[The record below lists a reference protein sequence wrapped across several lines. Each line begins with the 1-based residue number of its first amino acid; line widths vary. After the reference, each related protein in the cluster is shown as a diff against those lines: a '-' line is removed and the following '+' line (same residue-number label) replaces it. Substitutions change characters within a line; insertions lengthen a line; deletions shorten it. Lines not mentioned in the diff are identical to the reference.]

1 MGRDTLQAREFLGAW
16 VPSPSQCPSPGR
28 EGTCFLMCLEKDGG
42 DLGCLGADQT
52 RLNLLPASLLAGLK
66 DLILAGC
73 SWSAVC
79 ALSTSSCPL
88 LRTLDLRWAVGI
100 KDPQIRDLLTPPTDK
115 PSKLLLP
122 WGRVGWTREGPQG
135 SLSTPFLPFPVQVR
149 TIAANSAT

>member
-1 MGRDTLQAREFLGAW
+1 MWFPVAVRTAPAW
-16 VPSPSQCPSPGR
+16 SVAPRPTPGR
-28 EGTCFLMCLEKDGG
+28 EGSRFLLRLEKGRWLEIPQSG
-42 DLGCLGADQT
+42 QSPADS
-52 RLNLLPASLLAGLK
+52 LPLPAGLK

-115 PSKLLLP
+115 PSKLL
-122 WGRVGWTREGPQG
+122 PQG
-135 SLSTPFLPFPVQVR
+135 R
-149 TIAANSAT
+149 GKRAGEG